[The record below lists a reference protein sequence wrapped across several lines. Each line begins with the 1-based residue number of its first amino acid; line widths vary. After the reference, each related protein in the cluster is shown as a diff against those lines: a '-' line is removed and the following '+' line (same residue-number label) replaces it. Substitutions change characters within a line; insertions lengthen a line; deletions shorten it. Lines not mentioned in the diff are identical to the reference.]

1 MENVLK
7 FKKEMMVPRVINHKL
22 GYDSIMP
29 FVTKE
34 DEKGNNQSGLIINK
48 GWIPE

>member
-1 MENVLK
+1 
-7 FKKEMMVPRVINHKL
+7 
-22 GYDSIMP
+22 MP